1 MVLFS
6 PFECLLEKRV
16 YLGFL
21 TGWEAVAVERLQG
34 GGGEVGDITAKVVFL
49 GVDQVGAKV
58 LGDGDAV

>member
-1 MVLFS
+1 
-6 PFECLLEKRV
+6 
-16 YLGFL
+16 
-21 TGWEAVAVERLQG
+21 VAVERLQG